1 MSFAEDIPMPA
12 APGGNNDHK
21 QSSTSGFNLRPFLHI
36 EGVREAHLRIKQ
48 KAESALGSDF
58 PTSVNSIAKQLP
70 LWPEDCRAIPNIFVR
85 SALFNARNKNIARL
99 YFENAEIYVIGDHG
113 KITYTGKE
121 LRQDDE
127 TVWLQLIHLAKAL
140 PLDSPIEFT
149 PYEFCKSLGWGT
161 GGRDYS
167 RLREI
172 LTRLQATSL
181 TAYSSYL
188 GKGVSLSMLPK
199 FEWRDHASNANLKKY
214 KVTIAEELLQL
225 FGNNRYTRLE
235 WEQRLSLSDG
245 IATWLHGYFASHK
258 NNFAIRLETIK
269 QGCGIKTKNLKH
281 LKETIETALKQLQVC
296 GFITSYRLINGCVY
310 VSRA

>member
-12 APGGNNDHK
+12 VPGGNNDHK

-36 EGVREAHLRIKQ
+36 EKVREADLRIKQ
-48 KAESALGSDF
+48 SAKSAPETDF

-70 LWPEDCRAIPNIFVR
+70 LWPEDCRAIPNVFVR

-99 YFENAEIYVIGDHG
+99 YLKGAEIYVIGDHG
-113 KITYTGKE
+113 SITYTGEE

-140 PLDSPIEFT
+140 PLGSPIEFT

-161 GGRDYS
+161 AGKDYS
-167 RLREI
+167 RLRGI
-172 LTRLQATSL
+172 LTRLQAASL
-181 TAYSSYL
+181 QAYSSYL
-188 GKGVSLSMLPK
+188 KTGISLSMLPE

-214 KVTIAEELLQL
+214 KVTIAKRLLQL
-225 FGNNRYTRLE
+225 FGDDRYTRLE
-235 WEQRLSLSDG
+235 WEQRLSLPTG
-245 IATWLHGYFASHK
+245 VATWLHGYFASHK
-258 NNFAIRLETIK
+258 DNYAVRLETIK
-269 QGCGIKTKNLKH
+269 HGCGIETKNLKH
-281 LKETIETALKQLQVC
+281 LKETIEAALKQLQAC
-296 GFITSYRLINGCVY
+296 GFITSYKIIDGRVY